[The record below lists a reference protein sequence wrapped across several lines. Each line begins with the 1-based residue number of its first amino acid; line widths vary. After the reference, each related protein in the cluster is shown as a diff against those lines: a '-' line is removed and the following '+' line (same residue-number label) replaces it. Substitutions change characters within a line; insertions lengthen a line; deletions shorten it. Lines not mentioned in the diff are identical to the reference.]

1 MNFNETLEKMN
12 TSIMSMYPM
21 ARFYEAQGILG
32 ETDGEIVS
40 EVTEMTIVYA
50 LPVNKTLI
58 ARINQDIEKEGFS
71 VSIVDSPWLEDRT
84 MTPYVGMDLSQAIER
99 IKQAN
104 YIMKSHNVV
113 LRHPLHPDYTRPIY
127 IWGDNKVGGVSVD
140 IVTGDVKVEEVNKN
154 SEEKN

>member
-1 MNFNETLEKMN
+1 MMNFNETLEKMN

-58 ARINQDIEKEGFS
+58 AR
-71 VSIVDSPWLEDRT
+71 L
-84 MTPYVGMDLSQAIER
+84 
-99 IKQAN
+99 IKILKKRDFQ
-104 YIMKSHNVV
+104 YQ
-113 LRHPLHPDYTRPIY
+113 L
-127 IWGDNKVGGVSVD
+127 
-140 IVTGDVKVEEVNKN
+140 
-154 SEEKN
+154 

>member
-1 MNFNETLEKMN
+1 MKHLKKMN

-99 IKQAN
+99 IK
-104 YIMKSHNVV
+104 
-113 LRHPLHPDYTRPIY
+113 
-127 IWGDNKVGGVSVD
+127 
-140 IVTGDVKVEEVNKN
+140 
-154 SEEKN
+154 